1 MTLYNDEVNKGDAMI
16 VDDGDEYLTRCV
28 VDPSTRTFLI
38 YSNMGNEKVIDCANS
53 DEFLNVLSFVRSVLG
68 SDTLVYADPL
78 VKG

>member
-1 MTLYNDEVNKGDAMI
+1 MYNDEVNKGDAMI

>member
-1 MTLYNDEVNKGDAMI
+1 MI

>member
-1 MTLYNDEVNKGDAMI
+1 LYNNEVNIGDAMI

-53 DEFLNVLSFVRSVLG
+53 DEFLNVLSFVRSILG

>member
-1 MTLYNDEVNKGDAMI
+1 MIGND
-16 VDDGDEYLTRCV
+16 DEYLTRCV

-38 YSNMGNEKVIDCANS
+38 YSNLGNERVIDCANL
-53 DEFLNVLSFVRSVLG
+53 DEFLNVLSFVRTTLG

>member
-1 MTLYNDEVNKGDAMI
+1 MI
-16 VDDGDEYLTRCV
+16 VDDGDEYPTRCV

>member
-1 MTLYNDEVNKGDAMI
+1 LYNNGVNKGDAMI

-78 VKG
+78 VKR

>member
-1 MTLYNDEVNKGDAMI
+1 LYNDEVNKGDAMI

>member
-1 MTLYNDEVNKGDAMI
+1 MIYDE
-16 VDDGDEYLTRCV
+16 DEYLTRCV

-38 YSNMGNEKVIDCANS
+38 YSNLGNERVVDCANS
-53 DEFLNVLSFVRSVLG
+53 NEFLNVLSFVRSILG